1 MTGGSLTA
9 YKQILSMFC
18 KDAQDRLPLLQK
30 APEAEA
36 LPTFITQVHALKSAS
51 SSLGAKEL
59 STVAAELEAAGKNG
73 NMEIIFEKLPA
84 FAKNLSELI
93 TNIHAVLEQDSA
105 PQDDDNDKEIDIT
118 AYIPAFRELS
128 GALQSQ
134 KIPDIKRI
142 LNTLGQQTQNSKLKD
157 ILEQISDQV
166 FMTEFGSA
174 VKIVDSL
181 LKGKNNN

>member
-36 LPTFITQVHALKSAS
+36 LQTFITQVHALKSAS

-59 STVAAELEAAGKNG
+59 SAVAAELEAAGNNG

-105 PQDDDNDKEIDIT
+105 PQDDDKEIDIT
-118 AYIPAFRELS
+118 AYIPAFSELS
-128 GALQSQ
+128 EALQSQ

-142 LNTLGQQTQNSKLKD
+142 LNTLGQQTQNSKLKE

-166 FMTEFGSA
+166 FMTEFDSA
-174 VKIVDSL
+174 LKIVEEL
-181 LKGKNNN
+181 TAAKN